1 MNFSEYE
8 SVKGYGYHDYCTYL
22 QNKYGLSPCNYTFG
36 GGGKDKRSI
45 DGLELHHI
53 KEHEV
58 TGLSNKEKA
67 SNYPIEYQQ
76 PQNLCYC
83 DYLEHMLL
91 HIMIFEEDLEKNSD
105 VDIMGILG
113 VINHMVERLNDFYCK
128 DLIGYRDYELNA
140 YHKVKDDVD
149 VYLKIIERIF
159 NSTPKKLY
167 SGICDHLCVSKNNSE
182 DCQELRSNLYNDIK
196 ELSSVVQEHNKE
208 FAVKIDEA
216 ITKNNRCLFVLGT
229 SLGKTTTGLDYII
242 KHGIR
247 GLVVHHQNNIRD
259 VWSKNNDL
267 VDTVSIQTLCRD
279 YFSYDFSK
287 YGLIIFDEAHHLSA
301 PEWGKPIKFCI
312 DNNIPVLG
320 LTATP
325 KKKVEEL
332 FGKDNVVYGYDV
344 FEGIEKG
351 ILHPVSYVG
360 ALYTLPDKIKHAK
373 EHPEELTPIL
383 KGKLDIALNNTPT
396 VAEILYRNMP
406 SDNRKGIIFA
416 QDISDM
422 DDAIDIVKNVFPY
435 YDYKVI
441 SSHETEEHNRSVK
454 EWFEET
460 DCGFLCSVDMVSEGS
475 HFNGVNT
482 LIMLRKTK
490 SRIKFEQQLGRVMVQ
505 TKYPDP
511 NCIVFDLVNNALTT
525 ELFTEKLRKAVEGRG
540 DVAVIHPGD
549 DVVKDLNKKY
559 IIVEDY
565 TKPLV
570 ELIRLPRIDYDYWT
584 EEENTICYEVYPK
597 HGPYGV
603 QKYLPHRT
611 ISSIQS
617 HCRKYLKIHYQ
628 FSAILRIS
636 TIDGSIKKYDKVAD
650 ARKDGYSSGI
660 FQCLQRKMRT
670 CNDFY
675 WCYEE
680 DYDEFWTPPEAS
692 FERGKSKKRPVYCF
706 ETNTVYEN
714 AIDAS
719 EQTGSNL
726 SKIIRCCDKKENGTN
741 GMHFCWYDEKDT
753 FVINNTT
760 KKGEK
765 YSQEEIQ
772 RIFEYYPIIGMS
784 SEFIAMFPN
793 RTKASLAQMT
803 SRLGVKYC
811 GDKKTKIRVICV
823 ELNKVFNS
831 VNEAAQYIGFKDAS
845 PISKSLKS
853 GKTSGGYHWKYVE
866 DDDDSIV

>member
-1 MNFSEYE
+1 MNFQEYD
-8 SVKGYGYHDYCTYL
+8 SVKTMTYDEYCSYL
-22 QNKYGLSPCNYTFG
+22 QNKYGLSSCNYTFN
-36 GGGKDKRSI
+36 GGKDKRSNN
-45 DGLELHHI
+45 GLELHHI
-53 KEHEV
+53 REDIV
-58 TGLSNKEKA
+58 PALSNRTVAE
-67 SNYPIEYQQ
+67 SNPIEYQQ

-105 VDIMGILG
+105 MDIMGILG

-128 DLIGYRDYELNA
+128 DLVGYKEYELNA

-159 NSTPKKLY
+159 NSTPKNLY

-208 FAVKIDEA
+208 FAIKIDEA

-229 SLGKTTTGLDYII
+229 SLGKTTTGLDYLI
-242 KHGIR
+242 KHGTR

-267 VDTVSIQTLCRD
+267 VDTVSIQTLYRD

-301 PEWGKPIKFCI
+301 PEWGKPLKFCI

-325 KKKVEEL
+325 KKEVEEL

-360 ALYTLPDKIKHAK
+360 ALYALPDKIEHAK
-373 EHPEELTPIL
+373 KHPEELTPIL
-383 KGKLDIALNNTPT
+383 KGKLDVALNNTPT

-422 DDAIDIVKNVFPY
+422 DDAIDIVKNVFPDY
-435 YDYKVI
+435 TYKVI

-460 DCGFLCSVDMVSEGS
+460 DCGFLCSVEMISEGS

-525 ELFTEKLRKAVEGRG
+525 ELFTEKLRKAIEGRG
-540 DVAVIHPGD
+540 DVTVLHPGD
-549 DVVKDLNKKY
+549 DVVKDPNKKY

-570 ELIRLPRIDYDYWT
+570 ELNKKLNGFWT
-584 EEENTICYEVYPK
+584 EEENLLIHAYIKKNGGKLQVGDISKLATML
-597 HGPYGV
+597 GV
-603 QKYLPHRT
+603 TVTALRNHLQFLGYKNLFQMKIDWSQLDPMIINLHENGCTFMQIYNE
-611 ISSIQS
+611 ISSTTHMSIRALQRRMKTLHINYLRKNKQYTEDMDNYIKQHLYIDRSVQDIAIDLKRSEQS
-617 HCRKYLKIHYQ
+617 VLARASYLKIKKRGNYSENEVK
-628 FSAILRIS
+628 FIFDNYSRMGAKYCAEKTSLP
-636 TIDGSIKKYDKVAD
+636 IDTVYVI
-650 ARKDGYSSGI
+650 ARKYNLVGME
-660 FQCLQRKMRT
+660 CKRK
-670 CNDFY
+670 
-675 WCYEE
+675 
-680 DYDEFWTPPEAS
+680 
-692 FERGKSKKRPVYCF
+692 V
-706 ETNTVYEN
+706 
-714 AIDAS
+714 
-719 EQTGSNL
+719 Q
-726 SKIIRCCDKKENGTN
+726 
-741 GMHFCWYDEKDT
+741 
-753 FVINNTT
+753 
-760 KKGEK
+760 
-765 YSQEEIQ
+765 
-772 RIFEYYPIIGMS
+772 
-784 SEFIAMFPN
+784 
-793 RTKASLAQMT
+793 
-803 SRLGVKYC
+803 
-811 GDKKTKIRVICV
+811 CV
-823 ELNKVFNS
+823 ETGDIFNS
-831 VNEAAQYIGFKDAS
+831 VKEAAIFA
-845 PISKSLKS
+845 
-853 GKTSGGYHWKYVE
+853 KTYSANIVDCCKNTHHSTKGYHWKYVE

>member
-1 MNFSEYE
+1 MNFSEYGT
-8 SVKGYGYHDYCTYL
+8 VKGYSYNDYCAYL

-36 GGGKDKRSI
+36 GGGKDKRSS

-53 KEHEV
+53 KENKI

-105 VDIMGILG
+105 MDIMGILG
-113 VINHMVERLNDFYCK
+113 VINHMVERLNDFYCN
-128 DLIGYRDYELNA
+128 DLVGYKDYELNA

-159 NSTPKKLY
+159 NSTPKNLY

-208 FAVKIDEA
+208 FAIKIDEA

-229 SLGKTTTGLDYII
+229 SLGKTTTGLDYLI
-242 KHGIR
+242 KHGTR

-267 VDTVSIQTLCRD
+267 VDTVSIQTLYRD

-325 KKKVEEL
+325 KKEVEEL

-360 ALYTLPDKIKHAK
+360 ALYTLPDKVKHAK

-396 VAEILYRNMP
+396 VAEILYKNMP
-406 SDNRKGIIFA
+406 SGNRKGIIFA
-416 QDISDM
+416 QGIPDM
-422 DDAIDIVKNVFPY
+422 NDTIDIVKNVFPD
-435 YDYKVI
+435 YDYKII
-441 SSHETEEHNRSVK
+441 SSHETEEHNKEVK

-460 DCGFLCSVDMVSEGS
+460 DCGFLCSVEMVSEGS

-525 ELFTEKLRKAVEGRG
+525 KLFTEKLRKAIEGRG
-540 DVAVIHPGD
+540 DVTVLHPGD
-549 DVVKDLNKKY
+549 DVVKDPNKKY

-570 ELIRLPRIDYDYWT
+570 ELNKSLNGFWT
-584 EEENTICYEVYPK
+584 EEEDNIIRKYYPNG
-597 HGPYGV
+597 GPKECL
-603 QKYLPHRT
+603 KYLPNRT
-611 ISSIQS
+611 VIAIIS
-617 HCRKYLKIHYQ
+617 R
-628 FSAILRIS
+628 
-636 TIDGSIKKYDKVAD
+636 
-650 ARKDGYSSGI
+650 
-660 FQCLQRKMRT
+660 
-670 CNDFY
+670 
-675 WCYEE
+675 
-680 DYDEFWTPPEAS
+680 AS
-692 FERGKSKKRPVYCF
+692 FL
-706 ETNTVYEN
+706 
-714 AIDAS
+714 D
-719 EQTGSNL
+719 
-726 SKIIRCCDKKENGTN
+726 IRMDK
-741 GMHFCWYDEKDT
+741 
-753 FVINNTT
+753 
-760 KKGEK
+760 
-765 YSQEEIQ
+765 
-772 RIFEYYPIIGMS
+772 
-784 SEFIAMFPN
+784 
-793 RTKASLAQMT
+793 
-803 SRLGVKYC
+803 
-811 GDKKTKIRVICV
+811 RVICL
-823 ELNKVFNS
+823 ETKEMFDNGGKAIKRFNIMDS
-831 VNEAAQYIGFKDAS
+831 YGIG
-845 PISKSLKS
+845 LCCR
-853 GKTSGGYHWKYVE
+853 GKQKTAGGYHWAYLSDYNSWERERQDEYYGKEPIRLDKRVICLETGETFDNATEASKRFNIRAYYIGLCCRGKQKTAGGFHWAYYNDYLSWNRE
-866 DDDDSIV
+866 KQDEWLGKK